1 MSEIPPGIERRQFT
15 KADESSRQ
23 LADDYVAIEEPLQ
36 ITIDGRPVAV
46 LMRTPGREKDL
57 AAGFCITEGLI
68 DRFDDIGVILHC
80 GSSTAGPDAEAGAAA
95 DSRNV
100 VNITTTR
107 QPASE
112 HDPRHDVLRLVRSGC
127 GRAGPEDLANT
138 MAPLS
143 TSAPTPQSVIAGL
156 SREVLSEQE
165 TYRQAGGVHAV
176 AIFDLSGALI
186 AMGEDIGRHN
196 AIDKAVG
203 YCLMRLIPLGD
214 KILYSTGRASY
225 EMVAKAVRAGIP
237 IMASRSSATTLAIDL
252 AELLNCTLIGYARGD
267 RMNIYTHPERVIP

>member
-1 MSEIPPGIERRQFT
+1 MNEAPPGIEKRQFT
-15 KADESSRQ
+15 KANDVGRQ

-36 ITIDGRPVAV
+36 INIDGRPVAV

-80 GSSTAGPDAEAGAAA
+80 GSAMALPEAEAGDSG

-100 VNITTTR
+100 VDITTTR
-107 QPASE
+107 QGEPG

-127 GRAGPEDLANT
+127 GRAGPEELANT
-138 MAPLS
+138 MAPLHAN
-143 TSAPTPQSVIAGL
+143 TQVPQSVIASL
-156 SREVLSEQE
+156 SREVLSGQE
-165 TYRQAGGVHAV
+165 TYRQSGGVHAV
-176 AIFDLSGALI
+176 AIFDLAGELI
-186 AMGEDIGRHN
+186 AVGEDIGRHN

-203 YCLMRLIPLGD
+203 YCLMRRIPLDD

-225 EMVAKAVRAGIP
+225 EMVAKTVRAGIP
-237 IMASRSSATTLAIDL
+237 TMASRSSATTLAIDL
-252 AELLNCTLIGYARGD
+252 AEQLNCTLIGYVRGD
-267 RMNIYTHPERVIP
+267 RMNIYTHPERIIP